1 MKYAELVQ
9 SSFFFGA
16 LIMVL
21 YVMWKIWAPFLVAV
35 ALAGIIVTVSY
46 PLHRRILQITPW
58 QNKALGAGLST
69 LVVFTIIVIPILA
82 ASSVLVHEFISLY
95 SLIAAS
101 ESDGQGLIES
111 LVSVIQG
118 YVPGFELDV
127 RHQME
132 QTLTWFS
139 GNLGGIFSSTVSV
152 ALTALVA
159 FLGTFYLF
167 RDGQSFVRWI
177 TAISP
182 LPDTEDKLI
191 LGRVAVSVRS
201 VVTGTVLVSIIQG
214 ASIAAGFALFGI
226 DRAILWGSIA
236 ALGSLLPGI
245 GTTVII
251 VPAVAWLFFTSTTFN
266 AVGLLIWGAAM
277 LVIVD
282 NLVSPYL
289 MSRGNKLHPF
299 VVLVSVLGGISL
311 FGPIGFILGPVFAS
325 LLLVL
330 LELYTNTLKR
340 STENEN

>member
-16 LIMVL
+16 LIIVV

-35 ALAGIIVTVSY
+35 AMAGIIVTVSY
-46 PLHRRILQITPW
+46 PLHKRILQVVPKRNNTI
-58 QNKALGAGLST
+58 AAGLST
-69 LVVFTIIVIPILA
+69 IVVFTIIVIPILA

-95 SLIAAS
+95 NMFAAS
-101 ESDGQGLIES
+101 GNVEGGVLQD
-111 LVSVIQG
+111 LVEVVQG
-118 YVPGFELDV
+118 YIPGFELDIK
-127 RHQME
+127 RQME

-139 GNLGGIFSSTVSV
+139 GNLGSIFSGTVSV
-152 ALTALVA
+152 AITALVA
-159 FLGTFYLF
+159 LLGSFYFF
-167 RDGQSFVRWI
+167 RDGKSLVKWI

-182 LPDTEDKLI
+182 LPDKEDTLI
-191 LGRVAVSVRS
+191 LNRVAVSVRS

-214 ASIAAGFALFGI
+214 AAIATGFALFGI
-226 DRAILWGSIA
+226 ERAILWGSIA

-251 VPAVAWLFFTSTTFN
+251 VPVVAWLFFTGATFN
-266 AVGLLIWGAAM
+266 AVGLLIWGLAM
-277 LVIVD
+277 VVIVD
-282 NLVSPYL
+282 NLISPYL
-289 MSRGNKLHPF
+289 MSRGNNLHPF

-340 STENEN
+340 STEKEN